1 MKSEID
7 ALMLDRDYKAIV
19 IHGDAEH
26 NPPMYYFTGGGHIN
40 NAILIKKTGEEA
52 ILFCNDMEREEASK
66 CGLQVH
72 CFSEFPLDDFL
83 AITEGD
89 IIQANALR
97 MADIYKS
104 LDLLNGTISIFG
116 HTEFSTTFAL
126 YNRLQTLM
134 PELHFIGEANEN
146 SLLMKTMETKD
157 EEEIEHI
164 RKMGQI
170 TTKVVGVTAEFLS
183 NCDVNMDEILLKD
196 DGTPLK
202 IGEVKNKINLW
213 LTEAGVENPH
223 GTIFAI
229 GHDAGVPHS
238 TGNPNEL
245 LRLGKT
251 IVFDIFPCEKG
262 GGYHYDFTRTWC
274 LGYASK
280 DAEELFDHV
289 QTVRNQVMENLDL
302 NAPFKEYQR
311 LTCDLFEA
319 KGHPTIRS
327 HKGTQEG
334 YVHNLGHG
342 VGLNIHERPWSN
354 LTGDD
359 DNRLAPGVVFTIE
372 PGLYYPKKEM
382 GVRLEDT
389 FFVNKKGTFET
400 LSDYPYDLVIPK
412 KKWKKQ

>member
-1 MKSEID
+1 MK
-7 ALMLDRDYKAIV
+7 
-19 IHGDAEH
+19 
-26 NPPMYYFTGGGHIN
+26 
-40 NAILIKKTGEEA
+40 
-52 ILFCNDMEREEASK
+52 
-66 CGLQVH
+66 
-72 CFSEFPLDDFL
+72 
-83 AITEGD
+83 
-89 IIQANALR
+89 
-97 MADIYKS
+97 
-104 LDLLNGTISIFG
+104 GTISIYG
-116 HTEFSTTFAL
+116 QTEFSTTFAL

-134 PELHFIGEANEN
+134 PELLFVGEANEN
-146 SLLMKTMETKD
+146 SLLMKAMETKD

-164 RKMGQI
+164 RKMGRI
-170 TTKVVGVTAEFLS
+170 TTKVVGLTAEFLS
-183 NCDVNMDEILLKD
+183 NCDVNKDEILLKD

-238 TGNPNEL
+238 TGNPNDL

-280 DAEELFDHV
+280 EAKELFDQVH
-289 QTVRNQVMENLDL
+289 TIRNQVLDNLDL

-319 KGHPTIRS
+319 NGHPTIRS

-359 DNRLAPGVVFTIE
+359 ENRLASGVVFTIE
-372 PGLYYPKKEM
+372 PGLYYPKTEM

-389 FFVNKKGTFET
+389 FFVNMNGTFEI
-400 LSDYPYDLVIPK
+400 LSDYPYDLVIPM
-412 KKWKKQ
+412 KKWKK